1 MSVSHET
8 GAALVRTHRG
18 VAKVEVVSATRANTH
33 ASSWVSAMWIWLLG
47 ACLVF
52 ALGSTA
58 RAQGGPPVVGVSGPK
73 GGPFPSS
80 PVVVTIANPHASPI
94 HWAVVQDEEWL
105 DFNRIRGVLQPG
117 ASGPLS
123 ATVDPAVANLLPV
136 GVYDS
141 RVMYRHPTTQM
152 RVTMV
157 IFRLTVQTHSF
168 SLSVTPGAG
177 FNAQGPVGGPF
188 TPTSQTYTVQ
198 NIGNVP
204 FDWSVNSTAAWV
216 QPQAPTG
223 GVLAPGASTVVVV
236 QLVPTLTAALP
247 AAVHNAAVEFRRTAS
262 AIVHHTRN
270 VQLDVQAPNT
280 GWTDFTPSADTRTVY
295 VSTSGNDSNN
305 GLSANS
311 PKRTIAAGKALM
323 RNGFPDWLLL
333 KRGDVFDENI
343 GHWITSGRSASEPQL
358 ISSYGAG
365 TQRPLLRTGNTSG
378 MTALHA
384 GASGPT
390 INHIAVVGIEMWAHT
405 YNGSNNPHGIT
416 WMIDATGF
424 TVEDCVIRGYTIDVS
439 FPAWGGRKRDI
450 KLRRNVFA
458 DAFAV
463 NGTVGHG
470 LYMDICDNV
479 LIEENVFDRNG
490 WNPNIAGAVP
500 SMFRHAVYI
509 QSGDAA
515 CTGVVVRGNIFSNS
529 ASHGLHLRPG
539 GVAENNLFLRNS
551 IAMTLGGG
559 HDPSVG
565 GVTAIAKG
573 NVILDGKNIDSANLR
588 GWGIEMS
595 NVASAS
601 VSYNIIANQTLGG
614 FPVPITMN
622 PGNLAFGVKNST
634 LERNIISGWGGTIVI
649 DGSASQI
656 TGVLLR
662 NNDFN
667 QNVTSEHIIAHLN
680 SANAGGFDSLTNRFR
695 SLAPTNAWMRV
706 GGTSTSLTGWGAIVG
721 DSGSTVLPANPYP
734 DPTRT
739 IASYHQSIGG
749 TPSHDAFMAQARLQS
764 RANWR
769 VQYTAA
775 AAIAYIR
782 AGFGMVVP

>member
-1 MSVSHET
+1 MSVSEERV
-8 GAALVRTHRG
+8 AAPVRARPAT
-18 VAKVEVVSATRANTH
+18 AKVEVLSQTRAWNGAATW
-33 ASSWVSAMWIWLLG
+33 WVWLLG

-58 RAQGGPPVVGVSGPK
+58 RAQGGPPVVGISGPQ

-80 PVVVTIANPHASPI
+80 PVTVSLTNPHAAPI
-94 HWAVVQDEEWL
+94 HWIAYQDEAWL
-105 DFNRIRGVLQPG
+105 DFSRNRGVLQPG
-117 ASGPLS
+117 ASLPLT
-123 ATVDPAVANLLPV
+123 ATVDPTVANQLAT
-136 GVYDS
+136 GVYES
-141 RVMYRHPTTQM
+141 RVLYRHPTTQL

-157 IFRLTVQTHSF
+157 IFRLTVQSPTYT
-168 SLSVTPGAG
+168 LSVTPGAG

-188 TPTSQTYTVQ
+188 TTTSQAYTVQ
-198 NIGNVP
+198 NVGNMP
-204 FDWSVNSTAAWV
+204 FDWSVGSSASWV
-216 QPQAPTG
+216 QPQWPVG

-236 QLVPTLTAALP
+236 QLDPTLTAALP
-247 AAVHNAAVEFRRTAS
+247 AAVHSAAIQFRRTATS
-262 AIVHHTRN
+262 VVHQTRT

-358 ISSYGAG
+358 ISSYGTS
-365 TQRPLLRTGNTSG
+365 TQRPLLRTGSTSG

-424 TVEDCVIRGYTIDVS
+424 TVEDCVIRGYTIDIS

-450 KLRRNVFA
+450 KLRRNVLA

-463 NGTVGHG
+463 TGTVGHG

-479 LIEENVFDRNG
+479 LIEENVFDHNG
-490 WNPNIAGAVP
+490 WNSNVAGAVP

-509 QSGDAA
+509 QSGAAA

-565 GVTAIAKG
+565 GVNAIAKG

-595 NVASAS
+595 NVASS
-601 VSYNIIANQTLGG
+601 VVSYNIIANQTLGG

-649 DGSASQI
+649 DGTGTQI
-656 TGVLLR
+656 TGVMLR

-680 SANAGGFDSLTNRFR
+680 SANAGGFDSQTNRFR
-695 SLAPTNAWMRV
+695 SLASANAWMRV

-721 DSGSTVLPANPYP
+721 DSGSTVLPSSPYP
-734 DPTRT
+734 DASRT
-739 IASYHQSIGG
+739 IATYHQSIGG
-749 TPSHDAFMAQARLQS
+749 AASHDAFMAQARLQS
-764 RANWR
+764 RAYWR
-769 VQYTAA
+769 PQYTAA